1 MIALN
6 HRAAAKFAAAIIQAK
21 NLGNVVSDLAKA
33 VTQVPKEVSEDQEA
47 KHIQNILLYGECGAL
62 IDQSGNAGI
71 VDTIHELFKINNSK
85 VRQAGAIALGDI
97 TVGNT
102 TFFLAKVLS
111 QMQVA
116 TQTIEKQMFLITLKE
131 IIINNPNCL
140 NQAQLD

>member
-1 MIALN
+1 
-6 HRAAAKFAAAIIQAK
+6 
-21 NLGNVVSDLAKA
+21 
-33 VTQVPKEVSEDQEA
+33 
-47 KHIQNILLYGECGAL
+47 LYGECGAL

-71 VDTIHELFKINNSK
+71 VDTIHELFKTNNSK

-116 TQTIEKQMFLITLKE
+116 SQTIEKQMFLITLKE

-140 NQAQLD
+140 NQA